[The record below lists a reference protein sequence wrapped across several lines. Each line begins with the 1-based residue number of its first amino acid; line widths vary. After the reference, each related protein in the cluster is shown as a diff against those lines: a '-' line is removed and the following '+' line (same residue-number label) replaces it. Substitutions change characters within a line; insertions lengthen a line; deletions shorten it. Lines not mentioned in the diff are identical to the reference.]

1 MQKLKTLFM
10 KYREGILYIIFGGL
24 TTLVNFIVL
33 KLCNV
38 AMGEHLYLVS
48 NVIAW
53 VAAVIFA
60 YITNKLF
67 VFESKSMAPRVLV
80 REILSFAG
88 ARVLSLGIEEA
99 GLWLLVDLCHMDG
112 ISWTVLGFDLG
123 GIMIAKLILAVV
135 VVILNYVFSKLF
147 IFKKNRSNEK

>member
-1 MQKLKTLFM
+1 MQKLKTLLK

-53 VAAVIFA
+53 VAAVVFA

-67 VFESKSMAPRVLV
+67 VFESKSMAPRVLI

-99 GLWLLVDLCHMDG
+99 GLWLLVDVCRMDG
-112 ISWTVLGFDLG
+112 ISWRILGFDLG

>member
-1 MQKLKTLFM
+1 MQKLKSLLK
-10 KYREGILYIIFGGL
+10 KYREAILYVIFGGL

-33 KLCNV
+33 KLFN
-38 AMGEHLYLVS
+38 MLLGEELYLVS

-53 VAAVIFA
+53 LASVIFA

-67 VFESKSMAPRVLV
+67 VFESKSMAPKVLA

-99 GLWLLVDLCHMDG
+99 GLWLLVDVCHMDRLT
-112 ISWTVLGFDLG
+112 WHVFGFDIG

-135 VVILNYVFSKLF
+135 VVILNYIFSKLF
-147 IFKKNRSNEK
+147 IFKKNRSKEK